1 MSLSESGLGRSQRYL
16 TAPFRVLILVVN
28 SWDWPGWWLMVD
40 GGCWASSVMDW
51 WPFSCCGEENSWK
64 PIKNH
69 NTLDV
74 VEMLKF
80 IIFFIG
86 KNSGIHV
93 YRQMEIG
100 AKSNYFKME
109 VSYWFTMVI
118 YIMKFLF
125 CVSLWYRLKTKML
138 INFWK

>member
-1 MSLSESGLGRSQRYL
+1 
-16 TAPFRVLILVVN
+16 
-28 SWDWPGWWLMVD
+28 
-40 GGCWASSVMDW
+40 
-51 WPFSCCGEENSWK
+51 
-64 PIKNH
+64 
-69 NTLDV
+69 
-74 VEMLKF
+74 MLKF

-125 CVSLWYRLKTKML
+125 CVSL
-138 INFWK
+138 